1 MLARV
6 GLNYSSLNFAPN
18 VDQKLTY
25 FKHMENLSNLLSFPP
40 ALTNRWLTL
49 EVVVKLAYTSGIC
62 GMKMI

>member
-1 MLARV
+1 
-6 GLNYSSLNFAPN
+6 LNFAPN

-40 ALTNRWLTL
+40 ALTNRWLAL